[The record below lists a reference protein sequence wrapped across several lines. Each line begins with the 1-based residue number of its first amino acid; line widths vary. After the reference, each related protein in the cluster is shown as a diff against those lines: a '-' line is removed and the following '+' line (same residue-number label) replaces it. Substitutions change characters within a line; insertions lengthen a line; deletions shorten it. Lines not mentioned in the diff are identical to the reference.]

1 MLLNE
6 CTKSGLKFKQS
17 ERSIDICR
25 AIMEIRKE
33 EFEAGREEG
42 QEESAKRMIKKGKF
56 SLLDIAE
63 SLDMSIEKVQKIKEA
78 MEDSI

>member
-1 MLLNE
+1 M
-6 CTKSGLKFKQS
+6 
-17 ERSIDICR
+17 CR